1 MTHLQ
6 QTQDRQATRRPRDP
20 FEPLEIAIVMAL
32 TAIVALVL
40 VVGAVAILVDRVALP
55 DLLDPVCVTDSAMSA
70 SHSGLDGSF
79 GSRPGVSIAIDGPRY
94 CLDEASNGQRG
105 RYLMHRVI
113 DLGFPVGAL
122 VGALLVI
129 RRARRLGP
137 FTDRTARGV
146 QLLGRYLVVGAAAHH
161 LTTAILGGTLLGD
174 MRDDDVWPYA
184 MALDPRHVLWSAV
197 FTGLGLVTFAR
208 LMRLA
213 AEMRQDLDGVV

>member
-1 MTHLQ
+1 MTPTAQ
-6 QTQDRQATRRPRDP
+6 APDRPAPMPPRDP
-20 FEPLEIAIVMAL
+20 FEPLEVAIVVAL
-32 TAIVALVL
+32 TAIVGLTL

-55 DLLDPVCVTDSAMSA
+55 DLLDPVCVSDTSMTG
-70 SHSGLDGSF
+70 SHSGLDGAF
-79 GSRPGVSIAIDGPRY
+79 GTRPGVSIAVDGPRF
-94 CLDEASNGQRG
+94 CLDVASNGQRG

-113 DLGFPVGAL
+113 DVGFPIGAL

-146 QLLGRYLVVGAAAHH
+146 QLLGRYLVLGAAVHH
-161 LTTAILGGTLLGD
+161 VTTAVLAGMLLGD
-174 MRDDDVWPYA
+174 MRDDVWPYA

-197 FTGLGLVTFAR
+197 FTGLGLITFAR

-213 AEMRQDLDGVV
+213 AEMREDLDGVV